1 MVTPNAQHIVLLESD
16 GGLRATYAK
25 ADLVIADGASLV
37 LASRLLGEKLRL
49 RVAGVDL
56 FEQLCGQ
63 AAELR
68 LRVFLLGG
76 RPGSAELAAA
86 RLQRQFPNLIVAGSC
101 CPPMGFE
108 NDGHELHAVD
118 EVIRAAQPDLVFVAL
133 GAPKQERW
141 MESHGRRSGAAV
153 LIGVGGSLRLQ
164 AASCGARR
172 ACCSASAAS
181 GYTGCCSNLAGC
193 GSAISSATAN
203 FSGSS
208 CQAWLARQAAKS
220 TAAHSHRRPP
230 ALAPAVVKDKS
241 YGNPI
246 LAPAHTGEPD
256 DRKRAGYWRLADQ
269 PDLSLADLWRLLRR
283 RKHRRW
289 PRLPPAC
296 CWPWQSRC

>member
-1 MVTPNAQHIVLLESD
+1 MSDSDAKSFCFPRARIGHAQVDCCSLTEAVEAIAYRAAAGGPSTCVVTPNAQHIVLLESD
-16 GGLRATYAK
+16 GGLREAYAK

-86 RLQRQFPNLIVAGSC
+86 RLQRQFPNLIVAGTC

-118 EVIRAAQPDLVFVAL
+118 EAIRAAQPDLVFVAL

-141 MESHGRRSGAAV
+141 MERYGRRSGAAV
-153 LIGVGGSLRLQ
+153 LIGVGGSFEIAGGVL
-164 AASCGARR
+164 RR
-172 ACCSASAAS
+172 APRLLQRL
-181 GYTGCCSNLAGC
+181 GCE
-193 GSAISSATAN
+193 
-203 FSGSS
+203 
-208 CQAWLARQAAKS
+208 WLYRLLLEPRRLWKRYLIGNGKFVWIVLRQAVGW
-220 TAAHSHRRPP
+220 HSGQPDPPRHLPIDARP
-230 ALAPAVVKDKS
+230 ALAPAVVK
-241 YGNPI
+241 
-246 LAPAHTGEPD
+246 E
-256 DRKRAGYWRLADQ
+256 
-269 PDLSLADLWRLLRR
+269 
-283 RKHRRW
+283 
-289 PRLPPAC
+289 
-296 CWPWQSRC
+296 